1 MSDIMNFDD
10 VVVDNT
16 QPECFP
22 PVDFPEPLPVVP
34 EPPCP
39 AANYKIIN
47 PPYSDQPYPPKPA
60 IQRPDVPG
68 SVPNTY
74 IAPGPIPPPPHRRHC
89 APMHWDEDER
99 YVTKCQLNRILR
111 SIADADIFKDLSTD
125 GTTIT
130 VGGIKKGTKLNNL
143 TFAQFVAK
151 LLYPTTLADDDVYA
165 CETPDGK
172 TVLNS
177 TVVNAYGDLKA
188 GDSLNGMTISQ
199 ILEAMLCG
207 KNNWG
212 TYSWVSDPYT
222 VTAASTMIDAEV
234 VFPEFVAGYNP
245 ASTYELHVICLA
257 TNVSDKTTWV
267 YDQIIALK
275 DSKQVTNVDIE
286 GVPADIKWSY
296 NPESK
301 KITLHTDTETT
312 VDIAV
317 VLLKR

>member
-1 MSDIMNFDD
+1 MSEILSLDDFIVDSSEPEEFPTVDI
-10 VVVDNT
+10 
-16 QPECFP
+16 PAPP
-22 PVDFPEPLPVVP
+22 PVVTE
-34 EPPCP
+34 PCP
-39 AANYKIIN
+39 AANYRVIN
-47 PPYSDQPYPPKPA
+47 APHSNDPYPP
-60 IQRPDVPG
+60 RPSIERPEVPG
-68 SVPNTY
+68 SVPNSY
-74 IAPGPIPPPPHRRHC
+74 IVPQQFPPPPYKRHC
-89 APMHWDEDER
+89 RPMHWDEDER
-99 YVTKCQLNRILR
+99 YVTKRQLNHILR
-111 SIADADIFKDLSTD
+111 TIADADIFKDLSTA
-125 GTTIT
+125 GTTVT
-130 VGGIKKGTKLNNL
+130 VGGIKKGTKFDKL
-143 TFAQFVAK
+143 TFAQFVTK
-151 LLYPTTLADDDVYA
+151 LLYPTDLADDEVYA

-177 TVVNAYGDLKA
+177 TVVNAYGDLKV
-188 GDSLNGMTISQ
+188 GDSLKGMTISQ

-207 KNNWG
+207 KNQWG
-212 TYSWVSDPYT
+212 TYRWLSDPYV

-245 ASTYELHVICLA
+245 LSTYELHVICA
-257 TNVSDKTTWV
+257 AADVQDKTAWV

-275 DSKQVTNVDIE
+275 DSEQVTNVTLE